1 MYGFQLYFVTFILA
15 ILVVVDGIL
24 SATGLVNIL
33 QANNLFT
40 YILAVGMGIFITGMS
55 LMHKMLDD
63 KPIGLKMLIY
73 LGIMLDALTTIIATH
88 NLVGSSTNSEL
99 SNLISGVV
107 GITGGIV
114 LTSTTIY
121 TGDFIDDYWN

>member
-55 LMHKMLDD
+55 LMHKMLDY

>member
-1 MYGFQLYFVTFILA
+1 
-15 ILVVVDGIL
+15 
-24 SATGLVNIL
+24 
-33 QANNLFT
+33 
-40 YILAVGMGIFITGMS
+40 
-55 LMHKMLDD
+55 MHKMLDD

>member
-15 ILVVVDGIL
+15 ILVVIDGIL

-40 YILAVGMGIFITGMS
+40 YILAVGMGIFITSMS
-55 LMHKMLDD
+55 LMHKMIDT

-121 TGDFIDDYWN
+121 TGNFIDEFWN